1 MKKTFQQRHF
11 VAALIALLTAGLGLA
26 LHVFPLGR
34 GLINAS
40 YDLLIVLRGEKP
52 ATEAVIVYLD
62 EKSHQALNQPLNA
75 PWDRTL
81 HAKLIDR
88 LTAAGAKAIVFDVV
102 FSDPSVA
109 GPAADETLAKAIKSS
124 GRVILAADRVPLG
137 PRQSKMIP
145 PIEQLLKNA
154 AGIGSAEVRPSPDL
168 VVREHTPEEELPSLS
183 WAAAELVGA
192 AATTNTAARNQQRW
206 MNYYGPPGSVAA
218 VSYVDA
224 LDPAAVTDKFFR
236 DKTVFIG
243 SRIITKFAGE
253 RKDEYRNPFGFFM
266 TQQMIEERGAMF
278 VPGVEVQATAFMN
291 LLRGDW
297 WSRLPEK
304 VERGIIVLLGL
315 VFGFALTRLKPLPA
329 TLVAVLALAAL
340 VFACQLAAAQLSW
353 FVLFLVAVQIGFA
366 LVVAVA
372 YNSIHAYVQK
382 RLAEQTLALYLSP
395 KLVKKYSAQQQL
407 LKPGAEKQVLTLF
420 FSDIADFTRISEGMD
435 SDHLAHMMNGYFE
448 TAVSQCIHKTDG
460 TVVKYIGDAIFAFW
474 NAPEAQTDHQLR
486 ACEAALHFRKVRIT
500 APDGSPLHTR
510 VGIHTGEANVGN
522 FGSVERVDY
531 TALGENVNLASR
543 LEGLNKHLG
552 TAWLISGA
560 TKEGVRDRLITRAVG
575 RFQLKGFE
583 KPVEVFELIGF
594 PDEAEA
600 SHPWREAFERAL
612 KNYQSGDTILA
623 EMGFRQ
629 TLELRPNDGP
639 SLYYLARLEEL
650 SAQPLQG
657 DWTGVTMMKEK

>member
-1 MKKTFQQRHF
+1 MKKRIQQRH
-11 VAALIALLTAGLGLA
+11 VAAVIVALLTAGLGLA
-26 LHVFPLGR
+26 LYVFPLGR
-34 GLINAS
+34 GLIHAS
-40 YDLLIVLRGEKP
+40 YDFLIVLRGEKP
-52 ATEAVIVYLD
+52 ANETVIVYLD
-62 EKSHQALNQPLNA
+62 EKSHQQLNQPLNA

-109 GPAADETLAKAIKSS
+109 GLGADETLAKAIKAS
-124 GRVILAADRVPLG
+124 GRVILAADRVPIG
-137 PRQSKMIP
+137 PKQSQMIP
-145 PIEQLLKNA
+145 PIELFLASA

-183 WAAAELVGA
+183 WAAAELLGA
-192 AATTNTAARNQQRW
+192 PATTNNAVRSQPRW
-206 MNYYGPPGSVAA
+206 MNYYGPPGSVPSA
-218 VSYVDA
+218 SYVDA
-224 LDPAAVTDKFFR
+224 LDPAAAPDKFFR
-236 DKTVFIG
+236 GKVVFIG

-266 TQQMIEERGAMF
+266 TQRMIEERGAMF

-291 LLRGDW
+291 LARGDW

-304 VERGIIVLLGL
+304 TERWIIVLLGL
-315 VFGFALTRLKPLPA
+315 VVGFMLTRLKPLPA
-329 TLVAVLALAAL
+329 TLIAVLAMAAL
-340 VFACQLAAAQLSW
+340 VFVCQLAAAQLSW

-372 YNSIHAYVQK
+372 YNSIHAYVQR
-382 RLAEQTLALYLSP
+382 RLAEQSLALYLSP
-395 KLVKKYSAQQQL
+395 KLVKKFSTEPKL

-435 SDHLAHMMNGYFE
+435 SDHLAQMMNGYFE

-474 NAPEAQTDHQLR
+474 NAPETQVDHTLR
-486 ACEAALHFRKVRIT
+486 ACEAALHFRKVQRK
-500 APDGSPLHTR
+500 APDGSPLRTR

-552 TAWLISGA
+552 TECLISGA
-560 TKEGVRDRLITRAVG
+560 TKAGIGDQLLTRAVG

-583 KPVEVFELIGF
+583 KPVEVYELLGW
-594 PDEAEA
+594 PEEAEA
-600 SHPWREAFERAL
+600 TRPWREAFAQAL
-612 KNYQSGDTILA
+612 KNYQSGDMILA
-623 EMGFRQ
+623 EMGFRR

-639 SLYYLARLEEL
+639 ALHYLARLEEL